1 MQITACHNLVIK
13 RRVNVTVGL
22 DVCRMAPTVL
32 SHVQVVDAAFKLLAV
47 ANNDIPRIAGA
58 HQTYICVSLLFQPTS
73 PCHVS
78 GRCRT
83 QSTFDPQL
91 GTVLRAIFTLKVH
104 LHLMLFFIIHNAPYI
119 QILAKSA
126 IIHSYVASPSQSVQ

>member
-47 ANNDIPRIAGA
+47 ANNDIPRITGA
-58 HQTYICVSLLFQPTS
+58 HQTYISMPREWPLPNPINV
-73 PCHVS
+73 
-78 GRCRT
+78 
-83 QSTFDPQL
+83 
-91 GTVLRAIFTLKVH
+91 
-104 LHLMLFFIIHNAPYI
+104 
-119 QILAKSA
+119 
-126 IIHSYVASPSQSVQ
+126 